1 MYFSGVGFGGV
12 FASLMA
18 LNLHRLNKEKELYA
32 DNT

>member
-12 FASLMA
+12 FASIMA
-18 LNLHRLNKEKELYA
+18 LNVHRLNKEKELYG